1 MNIAAAISASASV
14 EPDIIVEPDAP
25 APVAWPGV
33 ANIAD
38 ASSPDELHA
47 YY

>member
-1 MNIAAAISASASV
+1 MNIAAAISASPSI
-14 EPDIIVEPDAP
+14 EPDIIVKPDP
-25 APVAWPGV
+25 SAPVARPGV

-47 YY
+47 DY